1 MSEFER
7 PERNDTFSIG
17 ITFEEINEI
26 LMKNPSK
33 NKEAYDRLTPI
44 VEQKR
49 KESINQ
55 LKRKV
60 AESDF

>member
-26 LMKNPSK
+26 LMKNHSK
-33 NKEAYDRLTPI
+33 NKESYDRLTPI

-49 KESINQ
+49 KAFINQ